1 MPPHTDDGS
10 DDQPIARMMAG
21 YEPAV
26 RGDLDAGDA
35 GVAAGSL
42 GDDTISQK
50 NEGAQQKKHTKG
62 TKRKVGAS
70 GFRGVAFHLVSGKFR
85 ARITSSTGDGRQR
98 ALGYFPTKEEAA
110 KAWDRAARGL
120 GFDEEYLN
128 FPFSGAEGSE
138 GGPGVPIGVGGAD
151 AAGAGGG
158 TGGGQRATHG
168 RQPTHARPNP
178 AVAASLRV
186 SPTHADT
193 DRDNEGLTDESLVV
207 NGGFQ
212 HVVGASVGRR
222 GQGGFA
228 QDDFAQKDPAVDLAD
243 GVETA
248 SGAPASSGKYFP
260 FTTFR
265 RVFAHTR
272 LTFLFFQSW
281 RPTRW

>member
-138 GGPGVPIGVGGAD
+138 GGPGVPIGVGVLTRPG
-151 AAGAGGG
+151 
-158 TGGGQRATHG
+158 RAE
-168 RQPTHARPNP
+168 AP
-178 AVAASLRV
+178 AAASAPHTAGNPLTPAKPRP
-186 SPTHADT
+186 SRRRYGYRPRTQTPT
-193 DRDNEGLTDESLVV
+193 
-207 NGGFQ
+207 
-212 HVVGASVGRR
+212 
-222 GQGGFA
+222 
-228 QDDFAQKDPAVDLAD
+228 
-243 GVETA
+243 ETMK
-248 SGAPASSGKYFP
+248 G
-260 FTTFR
+260 
-265 RVFAHTR
+265 
-272 LTFLFFQSW
+272 
-281 RPTRW
+281 